1 MLSIVVDKVKIIAF
15 NIRKFVANGP
25 FNTNVS
31 KNCTSMNI

>member
-15 NIRKFVANGP
+15 RMRKFVVNDP